1 MRMLMTDLLRI
12 KIEPLTQAKTKL
24 LKQRQIILTSPDL
37 ISTVKKIVNSVKTQG
52 DEALHRYS
60 KSIDKV
66 DISTIGV
73 NVNAQEIQNAYRY
86 VSQEQIDALIT
97 LRDKIHAVEDTRIK
111 QLSYTLNSEHLKIA
125 NICQPIESV
134 GCYVPGGQA
143 NYPSSLL
150 MTTVPAKV
158 AGVPRIV
165 VCSPPTS
172 NHDISPILLVAADL
186 CGVNEI
192 YRVGGAQAI
201 AAMAYGTASIPP
213 VLKIV
218 GPGNQYVTTAK
229 DLVASQVAVDYP
241 YGPSELLILADD
253 SANPYHIALD
263 LISQAEHTSNNV
275 VGLITTS
282 QQLAEQ
288 VHNLISELV
297 RTIDRQQIVI
307 QSLDHF
313 GFILTSET
321 MLEAINFVNTF
332 APEHLELITKNSA
345 ELTNKILSAGVILVG
360 PYTPASASDYC
371 FGTNHVLPTNGY
383 SRMYSGLSV
392 YDFVK
397 QIAVIE
403 SSKTYLKQIEKMAQT
418 FAESEQLP
426 NHYQAIQGRIER

>member
-1 MRMLMTDLLRI
+1 MIDLLRI
-12 KIEPLTQAKTKL
+12 KIEPLTHVKSKL
-24 LKQRQIILTSPDL
+24 LKQRARTLSSSEL
-37 ISTVKKIVNSVKTQG
+37 LSTVKEIVNSVKTQG
-52 DEALHRYS
+52 DEALLRYS

-73 NVNAQEIQNAYRY
+73 RVGVQEINNAYRY
-86 VSQEQIDALIT
+86 VSQEQIAALIN
-97 LRDKIHAVEDTRIK
+97 LRDNIRGIEDTRLN
-111 QLSYTLNSEHLKIA
+111 QLSYTIDSEHLKIT

-143 NYPSSLL
+143 SYPSSLL
-150 MTTVPAKV
+150 MTTLPAKV

-165 VCSPPTS
+165 VCSPPTT
-172 NHDISPILLVAADL
+172 NQDISPIILVAADL

-218 GPGNQYVTTAK
+218 GPGNQYVTAAK
-229 DLVASQVAVDYP
+229 ELVASQVAVDYP

-275 VGLITTS
+275 VGLVTTS

-288 VHNLISELV
+288 VHKLLNEIIHN
-297 RTIDRQQIVI
+297 IDRQQIVI
-307 QSLDHF
+307 QSLTTF

-321 MLEAINFVNTF
+321 LHEAINFVNEF
-332 APEHLELITKNSA
+332 APEHLELITTNSA
-345 ELTNKILSAGVILVG
+345 ALTNKILSAGVILVG
-360 PYTPASASDYC
+360 PYTPVSASDYC

-392 YDFVK
+392 YDFIK
-397 QIAVIE
+397 RIAVIE
-403 SSKTYLKQIEKMAQT
+403 SSKTYLKQIKKMAQIL
-418 FAESEQLP
+418 AKSEKLP
-426 NHYQAIQGRIER
+426 NHYQAIKGRIQR